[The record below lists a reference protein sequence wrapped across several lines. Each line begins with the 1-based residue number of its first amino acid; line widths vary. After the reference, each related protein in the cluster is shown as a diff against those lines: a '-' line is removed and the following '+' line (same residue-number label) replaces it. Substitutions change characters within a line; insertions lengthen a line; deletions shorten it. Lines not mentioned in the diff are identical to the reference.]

1 MFKQL
6 SFRMV
11 GGVSPQKVL
20 VLAAVF
26 LMTACV
32 GVGEKRKVAQTGKSA
47 KDRGV
52 ATADAASTQEVK
64 DGDITLEL
72 RGERREIDTGLPTA
86 LARKALIGKWY
97 GMAKTPDGGR
107 REWLVE
113 RAADGTYRTD
123 FHTVDSDGAVRS
135 QSEVGFWGISG
146 DIYFRIFRG
155 WVMLDGMKLANPG
168 DPGHYDAYQVEMLN
182 SGHFRYRHIESGR
195 VYTVRKMP
203 KDFSLPIVLDERND
217 SPLKFEF

>member
-1 MFKQL
+1 MFNQVH
-6 SFRMV
+6 FRV
-11 GGVSPQKVL
+11 VASAAAPQKILVL
-20 VLAAVF
+20 VAL
-26 LMTACV
+26 LLLGACV
-32 GVGEKRKVAQTGKSA
+32 SVDEKRKALQA
-47 KDRGV
+47 KTDS
-52 ATADAASTQEVK
+52 DDNAAANLAVE
-64 DGDITLEL
+64 GDSNIVLEL
-72 RGERREIDTGLPTA
+72 RGERSEIDTGLPTA

-97 GMAKTPDGGR
+97 GMTETRGGGR
-107 REWLVE
+107 KEWLVE

-123 FHTVDSDGAVRS
+123 FHTVASDGAVRS
-135 QSEVGFWGISG
+135 QSEVGFWGVSG

-168 DPGHYDAYQVEMLN
+168 DPGHYDAYHVEMLN
-182 SGHFRYRHIESGR
+182 SGHFRYRHVETGR